1 MQDGDCLLAVEQ
13 QGAVQAQAGAGEHLI
28 CPFPCYRQAIARF
41 ETRTCT
47 HGVRRGRRYLFGR
60 RCDRLPCHARSLW
73 GFTGGVV
80 DAVLNLAG
88 WEQPWEEPWQD
99 GQPVDVVDLFAALE
113 TSRNGENLVP
123 ALLGDE
129 VSGELQ
135 QSPNQDSVTVST
147 TTRATTRDTT
157 RSAKEVDG

>member
-1 MQDGDCLLAVEQ
+1 MPVALLQPLYIDRTNQRGHPGSRPVRTLGRCIRHEESDWVRPVPVADLVAPKVRSRIGFLDWHGPAFSIDG
-13 QGAVQAQAGAGEHLI
+13 
-28 CPFPCYRQAIARF
+28 
-41 ETRTCT
+41 
-47 HGVRRGRRYLFGR
+47 YL
-60 RCDRLPCHARSLW
+60 LW

-129 VSGELQ
+129 VGGELQ
-135 QSPNQDSVTVST
+135 QSPDQDSVTAST
-147 TTRATTRDTT
+147 TTRDTT